1 MVIFDFLFLLGL
13 GLILLYP
20 TNRLIIYRD
29 RKKDKNIKKLSSFSN
44 KNNIYLLLK
53 NSLLEYIK

>member
-29 RKKDKNIKKLSSFSN
+29 RKKDKNIKKLSSINN

-53 NSLLEYIK
+53 NSLNILNE

>member
-29 RKKDKNIKKLSSFSN
+29 RKKDKNIKKLSSFNN